1 MKETITIGNRVYE
14 YPVIDACLKM
24 VFATYLIKEQGLP
37 TEHAVTMVG
46 ILAED
51 VHCLKDVE
59 NLAKEFGI
67 TLEMVDDIIPDIVFN
82 GLNEQLTQVRREK
95 KHKLN

>member
-1 MKETITIGNRVYE
+1 MEETITIGNRVYE

-37 TEHAVTMVG
+37 TEQAVTITD
-46 ILAED
+46 ILTDD

-59 NLAKEFGI
+59 RLAKEFGI
-67 TLEMVDDIIPDIVFN
+67 TLEMVDEIIPDIVFN